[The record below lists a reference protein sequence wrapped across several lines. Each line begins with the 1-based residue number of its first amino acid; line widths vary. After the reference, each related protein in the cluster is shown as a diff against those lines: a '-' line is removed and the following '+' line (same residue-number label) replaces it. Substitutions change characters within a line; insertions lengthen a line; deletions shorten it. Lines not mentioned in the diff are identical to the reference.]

1 MSWIFFPPSKISH
14 NIFAELN
21 QLTGLVA
28 ILRFP
33 MQELV
38 HYEWLL
44 KRFLRQIHLHPHC
57 SPLDNCQIKVLCP
70 ENIFPPSKISHN
82 IFAELNQLTGLATIL
97 HFPMQELVHYEW
109 LLKRFCDTFAL
120 HPHCPPHDN
129 LPNQCIMP
137 LKIDLLSPLK
147 NFPQYLCRTQSVDG
161 PGRPPPLSNAGH
173 RGRRQLR
180 LGRRLKQELVH
191 LRNLY
196 LLLTLPVLSAKK
208 LL

>member
-1 MSWIFFPPSKISH
+1 MVIEKPAWFCDHPLCIPIDHLVIIAKIFFSPQKFPT
-14 NIFAELN
+14 IFFSELN
-21 QLTGLVA
+21 QLTGLAA

-44 KRFLRQIHLHPHC
+44 KWFCDHSLCIPI
-57 SPLDNCQIKVLCP
+57 SPLM
-70 ENIFPPSKISHN
+70 
-82 IFAELNQLTGLATIL
+82 IFAKSKYS
-97 HFPMQELVHYEW
+97 V
-109 LLKRFCDTFAL
+109 
-120 HPHCPPHDN
+120 
-129 LPNQCIMP
+129 
-137 LKIDLLSPLK
+137 LKIDYF
-147 NFPQYLCRTQSVDG
+147 FPQYLCRTQPVDG